1 MLQENL
7 GTQYEFTSIFK
18 PNAPLANVV
27 EGFRNLGNDLTKR
40 DHIITMAGPGNS
52 LDRNY
57 HYSIEKD
64 INVIAEKSNTRNVR
78 FVHLF

>member
-7 GTQYEFTSIFK
+7 GAECEITSIFK

-27 EGFRNLGNDLTKR
+27 EDLRKLGNRLTKR
-40 DHIITMAGPGNS
+40 DHIKMGGPGKS

-57 HYSIEKD
+57 QYSIVKD
-64 INVIAEKSNTRNVR
+64 INFIAEKSNNRNVG
-78 FVHLF
+78 FLNLF